1 VSITIVAAKI
11 VDIKIITWTSVKEFK
26 NIVNLHK
33 QLRYASLPCL
43 VFQQI
48 IFTTSGY
55 FLISQM
61 SNNTVDFAQTLRELI
76 IKK

>member
-1 VSITIVAAKI
+1 
-11 VDIKIITWTSVKEFK
+11 
-26 NIVNLHK
+26 
-33 QLRYASLPCL
+33 LPCL